1 MPPIEGIPEGYDLV
15 RVGYPANGDLVLV
28 GEGQVHLWAGDAN
41 YERYPVAILTRL
53 AAWRR
58 IGDASVPTLPYLK
71 ARFKTYEDDPWTYAH
86 LVEYRPGPMRFKA
99 SNQKWYRFCEIQI
112 GD

>member
-1 MPPIEGIPEGYDLV
+1 MTIEGIPEGYDLV
-15 RVGYPANGDLVLV
+15 RIGYPGD
-28 GEGQVHLWAGDAN
+28 GEIWISDSGPKTCYNEYPLEQ
-41 YERYPVAILTRL
+41 PVAILTRL

-71 ARFKTYEDDPWTYAH
+71 ARFKTYEDDPWKYSS
-86 LVEYRPGPMRFKA
+86 LVAYRPGRMRWG
-99 SNQKWYRFCEIQI
+99 SGDGKWYRFCEIQT